1 MFENLQHALL
11 CKKLESETR
20 RRKEAERER
29 ARLERKIIEVV
40 REERQRFGSELHD
53 RLGHDLL
60 EISMKLGVL
69 GDTLDDSQR
78 KEKELVREIANRVR
92 QAIKKSRSVVQGVF
106 PVILENAT
114 FADIVDEFKHELETN
129 HSIELKI
136 ETNTLADIERA
147 KISRHM
153 YYIIKEAVANI
164 VKHSRANTA
173 WISIVD
179 DLDAYIVSIRDDGIG
194 LPKFSRN
201 PDCMGMRIMKH
212 RASMIGAELDI
223 ISEKDSGTEIRCKS
237 PSL

>member
-114 FADIVDEFKHELETN
+114 FADIKSSYMLIMDDYRNDVGK
-129 HSIELKI
+129 
-136 ETNTLADIERA
+136 DI
-147 KISRHM
+147 
-153 YYIIKEAVANI
+153 
-164 VKHSRANTA
+164 
-173 WISIVD
+173 
-179 DLDAYIVSIRDDGIG
+179 DAG
-194 LPKFSRN
+194 
-201 PDCMGMRIMKH
+201 
-212 RASMIGAELDI
+212 
-223 ISEKDSGTEIRCKS
+223 
-237 PSL
+237 